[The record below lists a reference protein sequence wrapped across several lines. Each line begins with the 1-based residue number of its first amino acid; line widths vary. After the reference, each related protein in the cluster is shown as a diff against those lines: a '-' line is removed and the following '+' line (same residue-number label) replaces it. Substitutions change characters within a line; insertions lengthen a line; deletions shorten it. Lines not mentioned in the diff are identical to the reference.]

1 MQPPSNDEERQQ
13 QDDGQSDQVRANG
26 HDQAGSDEAV
36 CGLGSRSNALQLH
49 SKVGC
54 VLQKPGAISV
64 RASIFGMVHLVLFSL
79 WEKNQWIIVILSFPR
94 SDKNESF
101 EIFAL
106 WFKLFQKAKLYSA
119 PKTCPSD
126 LVSKLYPL
134 LNQNLR
140 KVKSL

>member
-54 VLQKPGAISV
+54 VLQKPCAISV
-64 RASIFGMVHLVLFSL
+64 RTSIFGMVHLVTVFTVR
-79 WEKNQWIIVILSFPR
+79 EKPVNNSYLVISTKR
-94 SDKNESF
+94 
-101 EIFAL
+101 
-106 WFKLFQKAKLYSA
+106 QK
-119 PKTCPSD
+119 
-126 LVSKLYPL
+126 
-134 LNQNLR
+134 
-140 KVKSL
+140 

>member
-54 VLQKPGAISV
+54 VLQKPGA
-64 RASIFGMVHLVLFSL
+64 SIFGMVHLVTVFAVR
-79 WEKNQWIIVILSFPR
+79 EKQVNNSYLVISTKR
-94 SDKNESF
+94 
-101 EIFAL
+101 
-106 WFKLFQKAKLYSA
+106 QK
-119 PKTCPSD
+119 
-126 LVSKLYPL
+126 
-134 LNQNLR
+134 
-140 KVKSL
+140 